1 MQPAKYQA
9 SLAGYFIIMTAIPA
23 VKFSFLREQSVLSI
37 ALKGP
42 GTRALSKADHGV
54 NQQAGKR
61 VNEFFL

>member
-42 GTRALSKADHGV
+42 GTRALS
-54 NQQAGKR
+54 
-61 VNEFFL
+61 